1 MRTNSVRFTVV
12 AAILIVV
19 VLSMLST
26 GLGWYFNELQIKEDQ
41 LVERNLISLQP
52 IITLATR
59 NVEGGNL
66 MKLKNRDAQD
76 LYNTNPTLLLAKM
89 EGTSAGSPA
98 TDFSDVIPPA
108 FIEYLYVKNGID
120 ASFLSAFDQEVDSV
134 LKEKGFYL
142 DRDDSL
148 LYVRKNLEAT
158 NGGIILAVFLVQGL
172 DEVWL
177 GVLQN
182 ISLVFLIVLAGAL
195 VVGILV
201 ANWIAAPIT
210 RVAKNVTAISKTLDL
225 TTKVEVNAKN
235 EIGELAL
242 WFNTFI
248 ERLEK
253 ILASVTELTKHST
266 FSSTEISTAV
276 EEQSI
281 IATQQSASVSEIAGT
296 VEELSATSSQ
306 IADNSNA
313 VVATASNALHESK
326 RGLTSMQ
333 ALAAKMEE
341 IRGDSE
347 ASIKDII
354 ELGKRSKEIGKVME
368 IINSIADQTKL
379 IAFNAAI
386 EASGAGEAG
395 KRFGVVAVEIRR
407 LADNVMES
415 TEEIHTKVDEIQ
427 EAINRLVIA
436 SEKSAR
442 RIYEGTALASD
453 TQSELNNLVRGSQTT
468 NEAASQIS
476 LSTQQQKTATQQV
489 LSALKEIE
497 KGILHSST
505 SMKQTSTMTIA
516 LKDSSLELKKLVSE
530 FKTNKNH
537 SGNDSIKETE
547 SESTK

>member
-547 SESTK
+547 